1 MTENISTAIRPHRTI
16 DLGYT
21 QMDGTLCWDPTEG
34 VLTVLG
40 GSGYADTL
48 ATAQMYCSDQMYR
61 ADGSEDLYVAPRGH
75 VLIEYWGAS
84 KHLADALMD
93 QEILVFDQWI
103 DGPEAGSPKWL
114 QARVLTTDPSI
125 DQIEPAAAPAPEQM
139 PLFLA
144 PDLG

>member
-1 MTENISTAIRPHRTI
+1 MTENTSTAIRPRRTI

-21 QMDGTLCWDPTEG
+21 QMDGTLCWDPSEG
-34 VLTVLG
+34 VLSVRG

-48 ATAQMYCSDQMYR
+48 ATAQMYR
-61 ADGSEDLYVAPRGH
+61 ADGSEDLYVAPQGH

-103 DGPEAGSPKWL
+103 DGPEADSPRWL

-125 DQIEPAAAPAPEQM
+125 DQTEPAAAPVPVQM